1 MSSMLQERLEEF
13 GVTVLNYINNQI
25 HVDYFYNEE
34 RYEDFL
40 KGLNCRQGMGLYDT
54 DEILQFNKLTDG
66 KMVIVQHDGVEVAR
80 YKYKTIFR
88 AVIEYK
94 DKNNK
99 KRSLTFSLRKNEFG
113 KELNFFMIEKKS
125 EGDQTEIKS
134 LDFANFKEL
143 KKYLSQEYGNYK
155 LTDWSVYIE

>member
-88 AVIEYK
+88 V
-94 DKNNK
+94 
-99 KRSLTFSLRKNEFG
+99 SLK
-113 KELNFFMIEKKS
+113 
-125 EGDQTEIKS
+125 
-134 LDFANFKEL
+134 
-143 KKYLSQEYGNYK
+143 
-155 LTDWSVYIE
+155 